1 LFKRLINI
9 ILYCLLV
16 FFSGSATAQL
26 CPKDSNFYSIT
37 YNGTEQNTIQKV
49 IVTTENEIVTLGQFG
64 TFRSFIAKFT
74 GLGTNIWSN
83 EYVPDYP
90 HTSWVQFPWYE
101 NTSMQG
107 MIPSSNG
114 SFIVYGSSYE
124 HGKSINNVEEPPGHW
139 VGVMIHIDKF
149 GNTISGK
156 YLGNWRTGYTVNN
169 VIETGDG
176 NLIVY
181 LRSLLDPFISKVLCV
196 DNFGGILWAA
206 PLQTV
211 PLYKEVG
218 NLNHAMTMLKNG
230 NIVIAREMVRNIA
243 DTIFYPFLP
252 PVILPAP
259 LHYFH
264 LFELDGKTGSLL
276 WETSYQ
282 CPTLTNTNISNLF
295 TPEIKNIIQLPNGNL
310 SLLADMYLP
319 VDNERFYAHK
329 LYSRRAVNFITDKDG
344 FLQKLIAYRPENT
357 SGSLES
363 VQQISNSTDR
373 LLTIKDSTNENIL
386 AFKIDNSGQIIWKN
400 SYKNATP
407 TASSKI
413 NTVEKNGS
421 KGLFTFQSDK
431 NSFNFHSSVT
441 NAIGNNPC
449 SPSNINV
456 IAENA
461 LWPWLVEKVHLF
473 TIPANI
479 DFRYSAFN
487 IKSTIY
493 PISQNTDCEYQFACC
508 KDFIDTVNIKNI
520 FICPGEIYTLPDN
533 NKVKDSGN
541 YYATLKGEKGCDSI
555 LQYNVKLLKL
565 PADLKTT
572 PDTCLNN
579 ASTIELRATEGYNT
593 YLWNNTA
600 LQQSFYNVNLPGN
613 YTVKVENKCGSKT
626 DSITV
631 YSNCDFPVYFP
642 NAFTPNKDFLN
653 DILKVPRQNK
663 NRLKKLSIYNRY
675 GQLIFQ
681 TAKFNDGW
689 DGNYRGMPQS
699 EGVYIYYLEMEGLSG
714 KNINQKGTLVLIR

>member
-1 LFKRLINI
+1 
-9 ILYCLLV
+9 
-16 FFSGSATAQL
+16 
-26 CPKDSNFYSIT
+26 
-37 YNGTEQNTIQKV
+37 
-49 IVTTENEIVTLGQFG
+49 
-64 TFRSFIAKFT
+64 
-74 GLGTNIWSN
+74 
-83 EYVPDYP
+83 
-90 HTSWVQFPWYE
+90 
-101 NTSMQG
+101 MQG

-124 HGKSINNVEEPPGHW
+124 HGKSLNNVEEPPGHW

-626 DSITV
+626 DSIAV
-631 YSNCDFPVYFP
+631 YSECDFPVYFP
-642 NAFTPNKDFLN
+642 TGFTPNKDFLN
-653 DILKVPRQNK
+653 DVLKVPRQNK

-681 TAKFNDGW
+681 TAKFNEGW
-689 DGNYRGMPQS
+689 DGNYRGVPQS
-699 EGVYIYYLEMEGLSG
+699 AGVYIYYLEMEGLSG
-714 KNINQKGTLVLIR
+714 KNINQKGTVVLIR

>member
-1 LFKRLINI
+1 VFTRLIHI
-9 ILYCLLV
+9 ILYCLLI
-16 FFSGSATAQL
+16 FFSVSLSAQV
-26 CPKDSNFYSIT
+26 CPKDSNFYLIT
-37 YNGTEQNTIQKV
+37 YKGTEYNTIDKA
-49 IVTTENEIVTLGQFG
+49 IVTTENEIIALGQFG
-64 TFRSFIAKFT
+64 TYRSFIAKFT

-83 EYVPDYP
+83 EYKPDYP

-107 MIPSSNG
+107 LLPAANG
-114 SFIVYGSSYE
+114 SFIVYGSSFE

-139 VGVMIHIDKF
+139 VGMLIHIDKF

-156 YLGNWRTGYTVNN
+156 YFGNWRTGYAVNN
-169 VIETGDG
+169 VIATDNG

-181 LRSLLDPFISKVLCV
+181 LRSLTDPSISKILCV
-196 DNFGGILWAA
+196 DNFGGIIWGA

-211 PLYKEVG
+211 PLYNEVG
-218 NLNHAMTMLKNG
+218 NLSHAMTRLKNG
-230 NIVIAREMVRNIA
+230 NIVVAREMVRNIA
-243 DTIFYPFLP
+243 DTIFYPFQP
-252 PVILPAP
+252 PIILPAP
-259 LHYFH
+259 LNYFH
-264 LFELDGKTGSLL
+264 LFELDGKTGNLL

-282 CPTLTNTNISNLF
+282 CPTLTNTNISNPF

-329 LYSRRAVNFITDKDG
+329 LYSRRAVNFIADKDG

-357 SGSLES
+357 AGSLES
-363 VQQISNSTDR
+363 MQQIANSTER

-386 AFKIDNSGQIIWKN
+386 VFKINNDGQIIWKN
-400 SYKNATP
+400 SYKNVTP
-407 TASSKI
+407 TNTSKI
-413 NTVEKNGS
+413 ITLEKNGG
-421 KGLFTFQSDK
+421 KGLFTFQSDE

-441 NAIGNNPC
+441 NAVGNNPC
-449 SPSNINV
+449 APSNINV
-456 IAENA
+456 IAENV
-461 LWPWLVEKVHLF
+461 LWTWLVEKVHLF
-473 TIPANI
+473 TIPVNI

-487 IKSTIY
+487 IKSSIY

-520 FICPGEIYTLPDN
+520 SLCPGEIYTLPDN

-541 YYATLKGEKGCDSI
+541 YYATLKGQKGCDSI
-555 LQYNVKLLKL
+555 LLYNVKLLKL

-579 ASTIELRATEGYNT
+579 ATTIELRATEGYNT
-593 YLWNNTA
+593 YLWNNVTS
-600 LQQSFYNVNLPGN
+600 QQSFYPVSLPGN

-626 DSITV
+626 DSIIV

-642 NAFTPNKDFLN
+642 NAFTPNKDFIN

-675 GQLIFQ
+675 GQVIFQ
-681 TAKFNDGW
+681 TTKFTEGW

-699 EGVYIYYLEMEGLSG
+699 AGVYIYFLEMEGLSG
-714 KNINQKGTLVLIR
+714 KKINQKGSVVLIR